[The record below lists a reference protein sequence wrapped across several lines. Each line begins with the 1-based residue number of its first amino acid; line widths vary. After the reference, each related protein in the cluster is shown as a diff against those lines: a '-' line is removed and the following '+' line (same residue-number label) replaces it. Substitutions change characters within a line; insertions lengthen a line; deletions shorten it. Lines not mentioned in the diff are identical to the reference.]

1 MKALVD
7 AAPLM
12 IFAFNLVVLFCL
24 LRGPQLLGLLCKPL
38 QRFIERD

>member
-7 AAPLM
+7 AAPLVV
-12 IFAFNLVVLFCL
+12 FAFNLVVLFYL
-24 LRGPQLLGLLCKPL
+24 LRGPQLMELLFKPL